1 MIQFN
6 VPYSIE
12 NGNDII
18 TFFEGKK
25 GTITGTY
32 SNATLTGVLEGNI
45 LKATFHNSKVNA
57 IGLIEIAFHES
68 GFNAKWK
75 QGLKPG
81 PMRGKWL
88 GILKQ
93 NTQVIENENSTSLQ
107 SSDEQYDIEKM
118 VKDGVYSF
126 TNKLN
131 EFIKKGAL
139 LEDEAQD
146 AFLGNFYSQLN
157 RYIEIKNEFVYLGK
171 IAEKI
176 TQNADDIWSSFYLEK
191 DNEYREKFIFSIESL
206 RNSGLIMLTLKN
218 ENLDVNSIN
227 NDDTKF
233 NDFIHLLSS
242 YFIYSLEIVAEQ
254 NDAEELAEFIFS
266 ISSSNYSE
274 TIEDENIIVDQV
286 IDVLKMYGF
295 SIHEYAGDCSIYPNY
310 YLKSPIESGY
320 NYIAM
325 SEAIIDELYCP

>member
-12 NGNDII
+12 NGNDTI
-18 TFFEGKK
+18 TFVEGKK

-32 SNATLTGVLEGNI
+32 SNATLTGALEGNI

-57 IGLIEIAFHES
+57 IGLIEITFHES

-75 QGLKPG
+75 QGLEPG

-93 NTQVIENENSTSLQ
+93 STQVIENENSTSLQ

-118 VKDGVYSF
+118 VKDGVYNF

-131 EFIKKGAL
+131 EIIKKGAL

-191 DNEYREKFIFSIESL
+191 DEQYREKFILSIESL
-206 RNSGLIMLTLKN
+206 RGSGLIKLTLKN

-242 YFIYSLEIVAEQ
+242 YFIYSLEIVADQ

-274 TIEDENIIVDQV
+274 TIDDENVIVDQI

-295 SIHEYAGDCSIYPNY
+295 SINDYAGDSSIYPNY
-310 YLKSPIESGY
+310 YLKSPIESGHD
-320 NYIAM
+320 YIAM
-325 SEAIIDELYCP
+325 SEAIIDE